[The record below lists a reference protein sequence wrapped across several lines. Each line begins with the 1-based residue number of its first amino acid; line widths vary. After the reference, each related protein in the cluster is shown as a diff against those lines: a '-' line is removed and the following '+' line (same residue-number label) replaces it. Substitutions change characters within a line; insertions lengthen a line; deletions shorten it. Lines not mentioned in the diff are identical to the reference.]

1 MLQGP
6 RGDSGASARETP
18 SAKTGRL
25 MLKIMGSHFSG
36 VSDQGLLRESNQDHY
51 YIDRTGRFFI
61 LADGMGGYTGGE
73 EASRL
78 ATETIKTILEDH
90 WQGEESTVELL
101 KQALQAANA
110 KILEHQQRY
119 PEWAD
124 MGTTVVV
131 LACRSSDPQP
141 WCAHIGDSRLYRL
154 RGNQLEQITEDHTWI
169 ARAIRA
175 GELSPDQRRSH
186 PWRHLLF
193 QCLGREDLTDM
204 EIQPVSCQRGDRFLI
219 CSDGLTEELSDD
231 LIADLMTTIPNCE
244 AAATALVNSA
254 KQEGG
259 RDNITVILFNP
270 E

>member
-1 MLQGP
+1 
-6 RGDSGASARETP
+6 
-18 SAKTGRL
+18 

-36 VSDQGLLRESNQDHY
+36 VSDRGLLRDSNQDHY
-51 YIDRTGRFFI
+51 YIDGTGRFFI
-61 LADGMGGYTGGE
+61 LADGMGGYAGGE

-78 ATETIKTILEDH
+78 ATETIKTVLEDH
-90 WQGEESTVELL
+90 WTGEQSTVDLL
-101 KQALQAANA
+101 KQALGAANA
-110 KILEHQQRY
+110 KILEQQQCY

-131 LACRSSDPQP
+131 LACRPTDAQP
-141 WCAHIGDSRLYRL
+141 WCAHVGDSRLYRL

-169 ARAIRA
+169 ARAVRA
-175 GELSPDQRRSH
+175 GQLSLDQSRNH

-193 QCLGREDLTDM
+193 QCLGREDLTEVD
-204 EIQPVSCQRGDRFLI
+204 IQPVPCQRGDLFLI
-219 CSDGLTEELSDD
+219 CSDGLTEELSDV
-231 LIADLMTTIPNCE
+231 LIADLMITLPSCE

-270 E
+270 D